1 MNFGMI
7 ILNQSIKTK
16 QNYAT
21 WILTALLFTLKP
33 NNFLKT
39 LVIMLKNGLTHLAT
53 MKMIKDCFQQIRTKV
68 IGLFKDELA
77 GNIIIEFV
85 GLRTKT
91 YAYLRTKF
99 CVIK

>member
-16 QNYAT
+16 QNYPT

-39 LVIMLKNGLTHLAT
+39 LVIMLKNGFDTSSY
-53 MKMIKDCFQQIRTKV
+53 
-68 IGLFKDELA
+68 DEDDKRLLPTDT
-77 GNIIIEFV
+77 NKSNWSF
-85 GLRTKT
+85 
-91 YAYLRTKF
+91 
-99 CVIK
+99 